1 VRVYRRGMGGA
12 DRDRVAFETARLEL
26 ARLRVTMAG
35 HEVALQG
42 ALRLCARTLKVD
54 RVGFWRFADDR
65 QALALALGYTLSTD
79 EWNAG
84 DVLLASRYPA
94 YWVAIESRRIVAA
107 HDAPRDPA
115 THELADSY
123 LAPLGIGAL
132 LDAPVFRAGELIGVV
147 CFEHVGAARSWSP
160 DELSFA
166 SATGDLVAMVLE
178 QGARLDAEAAL
189 RVAAG
194 RAAAAEKLELVERLA
209 RGVAHDFA
217 NVLLAVELV
226 AARVARDG
234 DADAAAS
241 LRACAEI
248 GGNLVGQLRRFGDRG
263 NRGAAAP
270 LRTVVEH
277 MLPILVTLL
286 RDAASIEV
294 DLDALPADVT
304 VAMPAGHVEQLVLNL
319 CLNAKDALP
328 GHGAIRLAART
339 ADGAVVLTVADDGA
353 GMPPEVIA
361 RIWEPY
367 FTTKATGTGL
377 GLATVKAIVD
387 EAGATISVASS
398 PGRGTTFTVTIPIA

>member
-1 VRVYRRGMGGA
+1 M
-12 DRDRVAFETARLEL
+12 AFETARLEL
-26 ARLRVTMAG
+26 ARLRVNMEVG

-54 RVGFWRFADDR
+54 RVGYWRFGDDR
-65 QALALALGYTLSTD
+65 KSLALALGYTLSTD

-84 DVLLASRYPA
+84 DVLLASKYPA
-94 YWVAIESRRIVAA
+94 YWVAIESRRVIAA
-107 HDAPRDPA
+107 HDARHDPA
-115 THELADSY
+115 THELAESY

-132 LDAPVFRAGELIGVV
+132 LDAPVFRAGELIGVM
-147 CFEHVGAARSWSP
+147 CFEHVGAARTWTA

-178 QGARLDAEAAL
+178 QSARLAAEAAL

-241 LRACAEI
+241 LRACAEV
-248 GGNLVGQLRRFGDRG
+248 GGNLVAQLRRFGERG
-263 NRGAAAP
+263 RRDARAP
-270 LRTVVEH
+270 VRTVIEH
-277 MLPILVTLL
+277 MLPILTTLL
-286 RDAASIEV
+286 RDTATIEV
-294 DLDALPADVT
+294 TLDDLPADRT
-304 VAMPAGHVEQLVLNL
+304 VAMPAGHLEQLVLNL
-319 CLNAKDALP
+319 CLNAKDALRDR
-328 GHGAIRLAART
+328 GTIRLQAT
-339 ADGAVVLTVADDGA
+339 ATATAVVVTVTDDGV
-353 GMPPEVIA
+353 GMTDAVRA

-367 FTTKATGTGL
+367 FTTKPTGTGL

-387 EAGATISVASS
+387 EAGATIEVTSA
-398 PGRGTTFTVTIPIA
+398 PGAGTAFIVTIPGA